1 MSGGQPGAPRGI
13 LSVDHDEIRSQSGS
27 QGAQPVGHRRAARP
41 AHHIAEKKE
50 SHETV
55 LGLPSR
61 LGKHGST
68 LSARGLFQVIRFPAR
83 KCALGNAPENPTF
96 SLLQS
101 TVKLPQGLRA
111 EHSYS
116 DARDHVNPGD
126 FYNQIAVPSLSI
138 YVLGLML
145 LVALP
150 ATAVIGF
157 VTGRNRRKAR
167 IAAGKS
173 VDLVTGETTLAA
185 ILALLG
191 LLLAFSFGNALSVAQ
206 ERKGALFDEAAAIGT
221 AFLRA
226 DFVADPSRTEL
237 QKALLAYAKTRVISP
252 DTRMETLDDVQ
263 EFIDRSIAAQSKLWP
278 LTLEAT
284 ADPLPPPLKTFLAGS
299 VNEVLDLHLD
309 RVKTLSNPV
318 SEFTQG
324 MVLALAMTALFLL
337 GNRAGFVG
345 RDLTW
350 RTFVFSG
357 FLLVVIFTIVDTQ
370 RPVEG
375 FVLTDAAAM
384 NATIFDMEQALAGRL

>member
-1 MSGGQPGAPRGI
+1 M
-13 LSVDHDEIRSQSGS
+13 
-27 QGAQPVGHRRAARP
+27 
-41 AHHIAEKKE
+41 
-50 SHETV
+50 
-55 LGLPSR
+55 
-61 LGKHGST
+61 
-68 LSARGLFQVIRFPAR
+68 
-83 KCALGNAPENPTF
+83 
-96 SLLQS
+96 
-101 TVKLPQGLRA
+101 
-111 EHSYS
+111 
-116 DARDHVNPGD
+116 NPGD
-126 FYNQIAVPSLSI
+126 FYDQIAVPSLSI
-138 YVLGLML
+138 YVLGAILI
-145 LVALP
+145 VALP
-150 ATAVIGF
+150 TTAVIGF
-157 VTGRNRRKAR
+157 LTGRNRRNAR
-167 IAAGKS
+167 LAAGKN

-206 ERKGALFDEAAAIGT
+206 ERKSALFDEAAAIGT

-226 DFVADPSRTEL
+226 DFVPDPARADL
-237 QKALLAYAKTRVISP
+237 QRALLAYAKTRVITP

-263 EFIDRSIAAQSKLWP
+263 EFIDRSITAQAQLWP
-278 LTLEAT
+278 LTLKAT
-284 ADPLPPPLKTFLAGS
+284 ADPVPPPVKTFVAGAINS
-299 VNEVLDLHLD
+299 VLDQHLD

-375 FVLTDAAAM
+375 FVITDSAAM
-384 NATIFDMEQALAGRL
+384 RATIFDMEQALADRL